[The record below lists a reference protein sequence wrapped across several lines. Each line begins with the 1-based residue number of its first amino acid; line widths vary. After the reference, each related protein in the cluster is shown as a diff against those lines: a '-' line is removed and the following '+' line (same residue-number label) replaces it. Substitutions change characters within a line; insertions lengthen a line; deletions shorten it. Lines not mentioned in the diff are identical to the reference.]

1 MKIIHWIADMD
12 RRIIYTLLF
21 ILTVLPLIS
30 PLGLPM
36 AIGEH
41 TQMTFDYID
50 NMQPGSIAVVS
61 TDYAPGIGAELY
73 PQTKAMTRHLMQ
85 NNVKIIALAFKMTGQ
100 QFADKVMKENAD
112 EFEYEYGVDY
122 VVLPYRAGEETAI
135 AGFGKDPV
143 GLYAEDAYGNPV
155 SDLQLMN
162 EIHTI
167 DDIDLII
174 CYTNWEEARWY
185 IQQVQKPYG
194 TPVICGATA
203 ITYPGMIPYVS
214 TGQLVGILGGARG
227 GAEYE
232 QLLGQPGKAIASM
245 DAQSMVHGFVI
256 LLILIANLSYFAR
269 KSKPEVEVAS

>member
-122 VVLPYRAGEETAI
+122 VVLPY
-135 AGFGKDPV
+135 
-143 GLYAEDAYGNPV
+143 L
-155 SDLQLMN
+155 SL
-162 EIHTI
+162 IHI
-167 DDIDLII
+167 
-174 CYTNWEEARWY
+174 
-185 IQQVQKPYG
+185 
-194 TPVICGATA
+194 
-203 ITYPGMIPYVS
+203 
-214 TGQLVGILGGARG
+214 
-227 GAEYE
+227 
-232 QLLGQPGKAIASM
+232 
-245 DAQSMVHGFVI
+245 
-256 LLILIANLSYFAR
+256 
-269 KSKPEVEVAS
+269 